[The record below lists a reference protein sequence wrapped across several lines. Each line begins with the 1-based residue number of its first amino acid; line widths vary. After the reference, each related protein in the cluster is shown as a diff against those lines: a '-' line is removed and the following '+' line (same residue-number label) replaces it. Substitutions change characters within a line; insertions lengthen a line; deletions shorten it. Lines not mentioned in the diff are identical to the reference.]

1 MGRIGRPIRLR
12 IVRDEF
18 GPIKLAIKIWDII
31 LLIKIIGRLPGATF
45 LYRVDLSTMSNPF
58 EGTEKLLELW
68 FAPSAAAVPGL
79 PDVNGKA
86 GLRRVD
92 RKVWEDMLKIVKCE
106 VLSVMEG
113 NEIDA
118 YLLRS
123 LSLSFY
129 LSYSDH

>member
-1 MGRIGRPIRLR
+1 M
-12 IVRDEF
+12 
-18 GPIKLAIKIWDII
+18 
-31 LLIKIIGRLPGATF
+31 LLIKIIGSYQSIFVMVFALDAMF
-45 LYRVDLSTMSNPF
+45 SPF

-79 PDVNGKA
+79 PDANGKA

-123 LSLSFY
+123 SSLSFY
-129 LSYSDH
+129 PSYPDH